1 MASTFLGG
9 GGGDASVVGAGG
21 GGGGGG
27 DASAANQ
34 TLQLTELRSIAGL
47 QIPPHD
53 NVVLT
58 YRTSGNG
65 IGKIDQVVY
74 KTGATTVATLTLLY
88 DASNRLSTV
97 TKS

>member
-74 KTGATTVATLTLLY
+74 KTGATTVATLTLVY